1 MSEISDWGGLAAET
15 AHDAKAFCDGVR
27 EIASGGSPETS
38 IPLLL
43 LMLSQLQVCGAR
55 LGAVQDIVP
64 SERFEPDPGL
74 ESDLEPLRQNLA
86 NLFEGVDDYTD
97 LVDPVTSLEVAR
109 GAISD
114 DLTDIVQAL
123 DHGFAHY
130 DNGRTVEALWW
141 WQFSYLSTWGVRV
154 SACLRVL
161 QTILGHLRLDVD
173 DDAASEAEFD
183 ALHP

>member
-1 MSEISDWGGLAAET
+1 MSEISDWAGLAAET
-15 AHDAKAFCDGVR
+15 AADAKSFVNAVR
-27 EIASGGSPETS
+27 EVASGGSPETS

-43 LMLSQLQVCGAR
+43 LLLAQLQVCGAR

-64 SERFEPDPGL
+64 PERFEPDPGL
-74 ESDLEPLRQNLA
+74 DGDLDPLRQNLA
-86 NLFEGVDDYTD
+86 NLLEGVDDYTD
-97 LVDPVTSLEVAR
+97 LIDPVTSLEVAR

-114 DLTDIVQAL
+114 DLADIVLAL
-123 DHGFAHY
+123 DHGLAHY
-130 DNGRTVEALWW
+130 DTGRTLEALWW
-141 WQFSYLSTWGVRV
+141 WQFSYLSTWGARG

-173 DDAASEAEFD
+173 DDAAAEAEFD